1 MHLVI
6 YFSGTGE
13 QGAAFAS
20 KQDYLDNTNI
30 RTVIVNGCI
39 DREVCGTMLFPDLKE
54 FAQRF
59 TKKVFKPYGEEL
71 ALNQDV
77 EEVGI
82 QQHHVNKIRE
92 AGIQEIDSITLCG
105 YSRGAVTCFE
115 VAKELN
121 KIAPQI
127 PVDIVANQPVPGNSY
142 QGPGTNAASV
152 ADCSNLKNL
161 RNVSVILGAYT
172 GAIYKANEQKGEGE
186 NQMLHRAFFSQIVP
200 KLPRTAQRDLMVIP
214 RENHEQNLKNSPDGM
229 DHMHM
234 QVAKYLHKNNGE
246 EVMSQ
251 QVVAERVEMARETY
265 SNPRWGSLPPTLFA
279 QPNKLQRLFG
289 LSKEQAYRYIDKLHP
304 AAGLRH
310 GLTFGEN
317 EELLDWWNKH
327 DKKASPRSTPLTK
340 ELVSVLEKTDKN
352 DSESLKKL
360 FTQADQWLLLKA
372 NTSSSRYYQVESLRN
387 NLEHLL
393 TKKMNVDPAELA
405 AINRQNI
412 KETNYFQNHWNIV
425 SKEASLYKTD
435 ATRELDKA
443 FAAHAAAPQS
453 VYEDK
458 KLLHAVDSWL
468 DAKKDSSSKRWEDVI
483 AIKEHLTEV
492 IEKGYVHNLAQE
504 QENSFSPGL
513 SS

>member
-6 YFSGTGE
+6 YFCGTGE
-13 QGAAFAS
+13 RGETFAH
-20 KQDYLDNTNI
+20 KQQYIDEKPNI
-30 RTVIVNGCI
+30 KTIMVEGCQNP
-39 DREVCGTMLFPDLKE
+39 EVCGTIQFPDLKA

-59 TKKVFKPYGEEL
+59 TKKVFTPYGDEL

-77 EEVGI
+77 RTVGI
-82 QQHHVNKIRE
+82 QQHHVNEIRE
-92 AGIQEIDSITLCG
+92 GGIQEVESITLCG

-121 KIAPQI
+121 KIAPNI

-161 RNVSVILGAYT
+161 RNVSIILGAYT
-172 GAIYKANEQKGEGE
+172 GAIYQSSEQKGEGE
-186 NQMLHRAFFSQIVP
+186 NQIIHRGFFSQIVP
-200 KLPRTAQRDLMVIP
+200 KLPRTAQRDLTVIP
-214 RENHEQNLKNSPDGM
+214 RESHHQNLKNSPDGS

-234 QVAKYLHKNNGE
+234 QVAKYLHKKGE
-246 EVMSQ
+246 QVMSQ
-251 QVVAERVEMARETY
+251 EQVNKQVEMARKTY
-265 SNPRWGSLPPTLFA
+265 SNDVSFQPTLFV

-289 LSKEQAYRYIDKLHP
+289 LSQEQAYRYIDKLHP
-304 AAGLRH
+304 TAGLRH
-310 GLTFGEN
+310 GFTFGEN
-317 EELLDWWNKH
+317 EALLDWWNKH
-327 DKKASPRSTPLTK
+327 DKKASPISTPLTK
-340 ELVSVLEKTDKN
+340 ELVSVLEQTDKN
-352 DSESLKKL
+352 DIESLKKL
-360 FTQADQWLLLKA
+360 FTKADQWLLLKA

-393 TKKMNVDPAELA
+393 TKQMDVEPADLA
-405 AINRQNI
+405 EMNRQNI
-412 KETNYFQNHWNIV
+412 KETNYFQNHWHIV

-435 ATRELDKA
+435 TTRELDKA

-453 VYEDK
+453 LDEDK
-458 KLLHAVDSWL
+458 KLLNALDTWL

-492 IEKGYVHNLAQE
+492 IEKGYEKELAQE
-504 QENSFSPGL
+504 QDYSSIGL
-513 SS
+513 NT